1 VRHIISA
8 LVENK
13 PGVLAHIAG
22 LFSARGYNIDSLA
35 VSETEDARFSRATIV
50 TGGEEAIIEQ
60 IRKQLERVVDV
71 IKVQDFAGEDF
82 VERDLMLIKVH
93 APQGR
98 RGEIFELA
106 EVFKCN
112 VVDIGAKHMMLE
124 VSGPENKLEALV
136 ALLKPYGIKEMART
150 GRVALRRGV

>member
-35 VSETEDARFSRATIV
+35 VGETEDVRFSRATIV
-50 TGGEEAIIEQ
+50 TQGEEAVIEQ

-93 APQGR
+93 APHGR

-112 VVDIGAKHMMLE
+112 VVDIGPKHVMLE

-136 ALLKPYGIKEMART
+136 ALLKPYGVKEMART
-150 GRVALRRGV
+150 GRVALRRGA